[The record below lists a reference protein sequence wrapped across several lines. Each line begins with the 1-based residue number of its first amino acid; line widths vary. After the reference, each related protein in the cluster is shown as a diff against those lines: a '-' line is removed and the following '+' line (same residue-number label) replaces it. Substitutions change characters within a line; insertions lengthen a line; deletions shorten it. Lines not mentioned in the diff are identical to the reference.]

1 MVSHFGSKGM
11 WAEKCFG
18 SQVSSSIYNA
28 MMKRQLNRP
37 LNKTAVEEEAE
48 PIIEHQLEERTQL
61 QLILCDLSKDL
72 SSQAIVTR
80 KVYAINLQIALA
92 SRKELMTRQ
101 RRSTPACKNPLK
113 EESPVPSPALAPALD
128 PFLPASKF
136 SLVMEK
142 TQCIS
147 CIGNEALSYEQRT
160 RKFSRVSH
168 MWDHVENTHLRGVL
182 AEQRIP
188 CDHPVCK
195 ARGFVLKGVQHFKNH
210 VAVVHKVDLRPPPKV
225 FLY

>member
-1 MVSHFGSKGM
+1 
-11 WAEKCFG
+11 
-18 SQVSSSIYNA
+18 

-37 LNKTAVEEEAE
+37 LNETVVEEAE
-48 PIIEHQLEERTQL
+48 PVIEHQLEERTRL
-61 QLILCDLSKDL
+61 QLVLCDLSKDL
-72 SSQAIVTR
+72 SPQAIVAR

-101 RRSTPACKNPLK
+101 RWSTPACKDPLK
-113 EESPVPSPALAPALD
+113 EESPAPAPAPAPTPALD

-136 SLVMEK
+136 PLVMDK

-160 RKFSRVSH
+160 RKFSQVSH
-168 MWDHVENTHLRGVL
+168 MWDHVENIHLRGVL
-182 AEQRIP
+182 AEQQIP

-195 ARGFVLKGVQHFKNH
+195 AEGLVLRGVQYFKHH
-210 VAVVHKVDLRPPPKV
+210 VATVHKVDLRPPPRA
-225 FLY
+225 FPY